1 MTGISMGSTNTGQA
15 AGPITNLVCIRLQDH
30 KTVWQKARFG
40 KSKLILADSKLF
52 LTTMNGEVVIV
63 AASPTEFNELGRVE
77 LMETTRQAPTLSNGF
92 LFVRDDK
99 EVICI
104 DARAK

>member
-1 MTGISMGSTNTGQA
+1 
-15 AGPITNLVCIRLQDH
+15 LKDH
-30 KTVWQKARFG
+30 ETVWQKARFG
-40 KSKLILADSKLF
+40 KSNLILADGKLF

-63 AASPTEFNELGRVE
+63 EASPAGFKELGRAE

-104 DARAK
+104 DVRAK